1 MENGVRQRKARR
13 NYSAGLCIFCTD
25 RKKMMQECKNPIAE
39 GNFKWIFACNCEG
52 TEQLQQGYKVNGRI
66 RMKKS
71 FFLIMLSFLCTAVS
85 GCGAETVKD
94 ADVAESSDTLASS
107 EVVME
112 IDGQPVV
119 KAEYGMIL
127 EKYDAGIKGKYTTEE
142 ANRKDFWSMEPPEGE
157 KGPLDQIMDYMDL
170 EKQVQAE
177 HAGEFAGTMTDGKV
191 QYGVRSRALED
202 AYTYAY
208 TDAEFQ
214 LKESMKKKYSV
225 TEEELKQI
233 YLADQEQYIS
243 EMSVRMLVGEAEG
256 EEAPARE
263 QEAAGHMAEGMTVE
277 QLAGKYPDMTF
288 YELEM
293 SSLNMEEGKSG
304 IYADRWTVASSMQE
318 GEVCQPFPV
327 GKHWL
332 VMRCLNREEQAAEPF
347 EKVKGTLENEVRESL
362 AREELEKKVTEA
374 KIKVREKELKQI
386 ALEVLEK
393 E

>member
-1 MENGVRQRKARR
+1 
-13 NYSAGLCIFCTD
+13 
-25 RKKMMQECKNPIAE
+25 
-39 GNFKWIFACNCEG
+39 
-52 TEQLQQGYKVNGRI
+52 
-66 RMKKS
+66 MKKS

-157 KGPLDQIMDYMDL
+157 KGPLDQIMELALEDLIHKKVVARLAKEAGAADGLDYMDL